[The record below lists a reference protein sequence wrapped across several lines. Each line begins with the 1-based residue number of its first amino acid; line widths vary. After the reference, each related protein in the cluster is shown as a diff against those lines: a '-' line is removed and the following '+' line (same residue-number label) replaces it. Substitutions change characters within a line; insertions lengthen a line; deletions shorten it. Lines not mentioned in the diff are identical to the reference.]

1 VRIVALEEHFNV
13 PSLVARIPQDVIRQR
28 GFPPPE
34 EMPPMMAGP
43 QAKLKDLGAG
53 RLADMDAAG
62 ITVQVLSVSGPGADL
77 LPPQESISWARQA
90 NDVLAKAI
98 IEHPDRYS
106 GFAHLPMR
114 RPTNW
119 SDRSAPWGWW
129 AR

>member
-77 LPPQESISWARQA
+77 LPPQENERGRAFLDGLPLA
-90 NDVLAKAI
+90 PADVEKIAHGNA
-98 IEHPDRYS
+98 DR
-106 GFAHLPMR
+106 LLKLR
-114 RPTNW
+114 R
-119 SDRSAPWGWW
+119 
-129 AR
+129 